1 MSLVTLVESA
11 AHGVKIV
18 KTQSQGWHPMYTVD
32 NSGAWH
38 SVNYFEDALREF
50 GELVSEAEQKVVDKG
65 TKW

>member
-1 MSLVTLVESA
+1 MSSVTLVEST

-38 SVNYFEDALREF
+38 SFNYFEDALREF
-50 GELVSEAEQKVVDKG
+50 AELVGAAEKRVVDRQSQ
-65 TKW
+65 

>member
-18 KTQSQGWHPMYTVD
+18 KTQSLGWHPMYTVD
-32 NSGAWH
+32 NSGTWH

-50 GELVSEAEQKVVDKG
+50 AELVAAAEKKVVDRQHQ
-65 TKW
+65 